1 MQFLYLA
8 ALLFSLTGMVLL
20 DRKHSLFFW
29 QDAFRATIVLVVGI
43 VFFLIWDVWG
53 IALGV
58 FFRGDG
64 PWMTGILLGPELPL
78 EEVFFLAL
86 LSYMTMNV
94 FNALRKV
101 SLRKEQA

>member
-1 MQFLYLA
+1 
-8 ALLFSLTGMVLL
+8 
-20 DRKHSLFFW
+20 
-29 QDAFRATIVLVVGI
+29 
-43 VFFLIWDVWG
+43 
-53 IALGV
+53 
-58 FFRGDG
+58 
-64 PWMTGILLGPELPL
+64 MTGILLGPELPL

>member
-8 ALLFSLTGMVLL
+8 ALLISLTGMVLL
-20 DRKHSLFFW
+20 DRKHRLFFW
-29 QDAFRATIVLVVGI
+29 QDAFRATIVLSVGI